1 MLLYVMIFYSYHGQ
15 STLFLST
22 RREPVIFIHF
32 CCPPISKWHKKEG
45 CRRPERWHPWRSWRH
60 LKQVRQ
66 VLQVAQNL
74 HRNRQIGLAKDC
86 HAPGLAPFAR
96 ADTSS
101 PGRVAPCRENLV
113 LWENLPE
120 TMGLPMKYGGKACK
134 IVPPLGNSE
143 ERALTTRRVIQK
155 YMNHC
160 ESSSQR
166 CLKLTEII
174 QRPNQNQL
182 QNLSRTAFWLIADHF
197 SRHFFAGPNSASEN
211 HISFRC

>member
-1 MLLYVMIFYSYHGQ
+1 MLLYVMIYYSYQGQ

-32 CCPPISKWHKKEG
+32 VLPSPSDTRRKAVGDQKGGIHEDLDTTWDRSDRSSRSPQISTEIKISALQKTVTHQDL
-45 CRRPERWHPWRSWRH
+45 RRSRGQIHLHLAALRH
-60 LKQVRQ
+60 AVK
-66 VLQVAQNL
+66 
-74 HRNRQIGLAKDC
+74 
-86 HAPGLAPFAR
+86 
-96 ADTSS
+96 TW
-101 PGRVAPCRENLV
+101 V

-166 CLKLTEII
+166 CLKLTEIP
-174 QRPNQNQL
+174 QRPNQNHL
-182 QNLSRTAFWLIADHF
+182 QNLSRAAFWLFADHF
-197 SRHFFAGPNSASEN
+197 SRHFFAGPNSVSKN